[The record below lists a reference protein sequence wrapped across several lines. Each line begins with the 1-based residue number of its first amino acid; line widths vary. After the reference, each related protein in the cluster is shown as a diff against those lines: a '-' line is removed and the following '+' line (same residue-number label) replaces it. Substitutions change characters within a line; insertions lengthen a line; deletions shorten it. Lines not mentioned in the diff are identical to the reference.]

1 MSLVGHPDLSMRKT
15 VNVIGLPNVTIFFQ
29 RKNFAS
35 CEVKDE
41 KEETNFYFLMEFNL
55 LKIIHPFESKK
66 HLRT

>member
-1 MSLVGHPDLSMRKT
+1 M
-15 VNVIGLPNVTIFFQ
+15 NVIGLPNVTIFFQ

-41 KEETNFYFLMEFNL
+41 KEETNFYFLMGFNL